1 MTDSSTPL
9 PPQHDEPAP
18 ESGDVPVAQHVPL
31 GVPTGA
37 PRQQAPDEAGWQRL
51 SPRKMLIDPVKAIGS
66 MIVPA
71 LAAIVGLSSLD
82 GLWWLIAV
90 PVAAVVGVVFGV
102 LPWFTTWYRVNDTQL
117 QLRSGILS
125 KNQSTAPVDRIRSV
139 DLEATLL
146 HRLFGLR
153 KVSIGTGVDSEQ
165 IELDAVTE
173 AEAAELR
180 SRLLTQR
187 NAAQRASVVRDD
199 TVTAPQPDD
208 AIPADGPSDSP
219 AVVESEPGDERLLAQ
234 IDWRWLRFAPF
245 NLGRLVIVA
254 GALGA
259 LSQIAPDDAIS
270 GDQAEAAWDWLSH
283 LGLWM
288 LILSTAAFVVIGW
301 LAISIIG
308 YVVQW
313 WGLRLTREHGSLHL
327 TSGLFTTRAIS
338 VEEKRVRGVQLT
350 EPALLRLVGG
360 AELQTMSTGVEDG
373 TTSILPQC
381 PVDVA
386 RAVATDVLDDPT
398 PMAVELVS
406 HGPAAR
412 RRWHVRQQWTPLFI
426 LALGTVLTV
435 TGLPSWADWFPVW
448 SLFVLG
454 GLSVVIGVFAA
465 ESGYAHQGHA
475 LTDDHLV
482 VGSGVFARVR
492 TALESDGIIG
502 WVVEQSFFQRR
513 LDLAT
518 LVATTAAGNERVDIL
533 DIPLDLAVALMH
545 ASTPEPVERFLVEA

>member
-18 ESGDVPVAQHVPL
+18 ESGDVPPAEHVPH

-37 PRQQAPDEAGWQRL
+37 PAHQASDEAGWQRL

-71 LAAIVGLSSLD
+71 IAAIVGLSSLD
-82 GLWWLIAV
+82 GLWWLLAV
-90 PVAAVVGVVFGV
+90 PVLAALGVVFGV
-102 LPWFTTWYRVNDTQL
+102 LPWLTTWYRVSDTQL

-146 HRLFGLR
+146 HRVFGLR

-187 NAAQRASVVRDD
+187 STVQRAEAVRDD
-199 TVTAPQPDD
+199 AVTAPPLDD
-208 AIPADGPSDSP
+208 AATPVGGA
-219 AVVESEPGDERLLAQ
+219 AVVEPEPGQERLLAQ
-234 IDWRWLRFAPF
+234 IDWSWLRFAPF

-288 LILSTAAFVVIGW
+288 LILSTAAFVVVGW

-360 AELQTMSTGVEDG
+360 ADLKTMSTGVEDG

-426 LALGTVLTV
+426 LALGAVLTF

-448 SLFVLG
+448 TLFALG
-454 GLSVVIGVFAA
+454 GVSVVIGVFAA

-513 LDLAT
+513 LGLAT

-545 ASTPEPVERFLVEA
+545 ASTPEPVARFLVEA

>member
-1 MTDSSTPL
+1 MTEPSAPP
-9 PPQHDEPAP
+9 PPQHEQPYEESPYQEPLLPRDGSPTDAPPTEPASP
-18 ESGDVPVAQHVPL
+18 SD
-31 GVPTGA
+31 
-37 PRQQAPDEAGWQRL
+37 AGWQRL

-82 GLWWLIAV
+82 GLWWLLAV
-90 PVAAVVGVVFGV
+90 PVLAVLGVVFGV
-102 LPWFTTWYRVNDTQL
+102 LPWLTTWYRVSDTQL

-146 HRLFGLR
+146 HRLLGLR

-173 AEAAELR
+173 GEASALR

-187 NAAQRASVVRDD
+187 NAAQQVTAVRDD
-199 TVTAPQPDD
+199 TAPTPQPDD
-208 AIPADGPSDSP
+208 AAPSDGPTAPSAP
-219 AVVESEPGDERLLAQ
+219 APAPGEEHLLAQ
-234 IDWRWLRFAPF
+234 IDWSWLRFAPF

-259 LSQIAPDDAIS
+259 LSQIAPDDAIDA
-270 GDQAEAAWDWLSH
+270 DQVESAWNWLTD
-283 LGLWM
+283 LGLW
-288 LILSTAAFVVIGW
+288 LLVALTAVFVVVGW
-301 LAISIIG
+301 LAISVIG

-338 VEEKRVRGVQLT
+338 VEEKRVRGVELT

-360 AELQTMSTGVEDG
+360 AELETMSTGVDDG
-373 TTSILPQC
+373 TTTILPQC

-386 RAVATDVLDDPT
+386 RAVATDVLDDPE
-398 PMAVELVS
+398 PMSVGLVS
-406 HGPAAR
+406 HGFAAR

-426 LALGTVLTV
+426 LVLGAVLTY

-448 SLFVLG
+448 TLFVLG
-454 GLSVVIGVFAA
+454 GISVVIGVLAA
-465 ESGYAHQGHA
+465 ESGYAHMGHA
-475 LTDDHLV
+475 LTPDHLV

-492 TALESDGIIG
+492 TVLETDGVIG

-513 LDLAT
+513 LGLAT

-533 DIPLDLAVALMH
+533 DIPLERAVELMH
-545 ASTPEPVERFLVEA
+545 ASTPEPVERFLVDA